1 MTGKTFDLK
10 KTVREAAKLLPERYN
25 EFDSVI
31 EKGGKQ
37 NIVTHYDKE
46 VQTFLV
52 SRLKEYFPNASFLG
66 EEGLHSGGDEA
77 DVMFVIDPIDGT
89 TNFVQDCKFSCI
101 SVAMLHEGVTVEAAV
116 YNPYLDEMFYAKKGG
131 GAWLNDEQIHIE
143 DKPLGESIIGFSN
156 CPYDEGL
163 TDISF
168 ELGKRVFSRCLDFRR
183 MGSAAL
189 EICYSA
195 CGRYQLYC
203 EMILYPWDYAAAD
216 LVVEEAGGT
225 ITDLEGMPPE
235 FDRRYP
241 IVAGCPTAAREVV
254 EIYKEL
260 TDGKTIDNVNTKLF

>member
-1 MTGKTFDLK
+1 MFDLREI
-10 KTVREAAKLLPERYN
+10 VREASKLLPERYN

-37 NIVTHYDKE
+37 NIVTHYDKD
-46 VQTFLV
+46 VQTFLAR
-52 SRLKEYFPNASFLG
+52 RLKEYFPDASFLG
-66 EEGLHSGGDEA
+66 EEGLHLSGGND
-77 DVMFVIDPIDGT
+77 DILFVIDPIDGT

-101 SVAMLHEGVTVEAAV
+101 SVAMYFDGTAHEAAV

-131 GAWLNDEQIHIE
+131 GAYLNDKRIYTE
-143 DKPLGESIIGFSN
+143 DKPLSESIIGFSN

-168 ELGKRVFSRCLDFRR
+168 ELGKKLFNKCLDFRR

-203 EMILYPWDYAAAD
+203 EMILYPWDYAAAG
-216 LVVEEAGGT
+216 LIVEEAGGV
-225 ITDLEGMPPE
+225 ITNLGGAPLGV
-235 FDRRYP
+235 DRRYSV
-241 IVAGCPTAAREVV
+241 VAGCPTAAKEVV
-254 EIYKEL
+254 DIYK
-260 TDGKTIDNVNTKLF
+260 TCAQGAGNVNTKLF